1 MVDTVQNRRN
11 NPEQG
16 YGTLANLFA
25 KLMAAFTVT
34 TSVQEAMHKVKS
46 LKMGN
51 SSANEHTAQFELLVD
66 QADLATAGEAI
77 LINFYHALLAP
88 WLIERIYQGEVPNML
103 AQWKARAILLDHNKR
118 LAASFTGGGQS
129 GGGFN
134 SRGGK
139 KKFTFRRYPE
149 ASSSKVRDD
158 DAMDMDRL
166 AVEIQCLSFEEQGRL
181 MAKGLCFNC
190 KKPGHF
196 AANCPEK
203 KKNPPKAKQNG
214 YQGKGKPKV
223 CATFMNICA
232 LVSQLSDGEMEEFQ
246 DLVDNKGFGEGEGED
261 EGDLDF

>member
-51 SSANEHTAQFELLVD
+51 SSANEL
-66 QADLATAGEAI
+66 
-77 LINFYHALLAP
+77 
-88 WLIERIYQGEVPNML
+88 YQGEVPNML